1 LQADVTSTFSDF
13 VILKSMLNSINKSAR
28 MKDKAVFVTGGN
40 VGIGLA
46 TALAFAEQGANVAIY
61 ARRAD
66 KNTEAR
72 RLIEKAGVR
81 CITFTADATEEIQ
94 IQTAIAETAQKFGG
108 LHYAFNNVG
117 VSQSALPL
125 KQLSL
130 AEYEHQMDGNV
141 KSTFLAMKH
150 EIPAIVASGGGA
162 ICNNA
167 SASGLVATSHQA
179 LYSAAKFAVVGLT
192 KATALELAKEN
203 VRVNVVCPGATTGEM
218 FLRFREEFPAVAEQA
233 IAKHPMGRIGL
244 KEEVAQ
250 AVLFLCRDA
259 TFTTGIA
266 FTVDGGRTVG

>member
-1 LQADVTSTFSDF
+1 
-13 VILKSMLNSINKSAR
+13 MNP
-28 MKDKAVFVTGGN
+28 MKGKTLFVTGGN

-46 TALAFAEQGANVAIY
+46 TALAFAEQGVNIAIY
-61 ARRAD
+61 ARRAE
-66 KNTEAR
+66 KNVQAR
-72 RLIEKAGVR
+72 KLIEATGVKCMTFAG
-81 CITFTADATEEIQ
+81 DATDENQ
-94 IQTAIAETAQKFGG
+94 LVRAIEETAQKLGG

-117 VSQSALPL
+117 VSQTATTLAH
-125 KQLSL
+125 LSL
-130 AEYEHQMDGNV
+130 ADYDHQMDGNV
-141 KSTFLAMKH
+141 KSTFFAMKH
-150 EIPAIVASGGGA
+150 EIPAIIASGGGA

-192 KATALELAKEN
+192 KATALELATDN

-218 FLRFREEFPAVAEQA
+218 FLRFRSEFPDIAEQA
-233 IAKHPMGRIGL
+233 VAKHPMGRIGL

-259 TFTTGIA
+259 TFTTGLA